1 MFVQHDSH
9 QTLSY
14 HAAACATR
22 AQDGDGEGEG
32 DSLEDAALD
41 EREHARG
48 RLRQELGREPTE
60 DEISEWL
67 RQQTEGY

>member
-14 HAAACATR
+14 RGAAGTTR
-22 AQDGDGEGEG
+22 AQDSDEGAG
-32 DSLEDAALD
+32 DSLEDAAHD
-41 EREHARG
+41 EREHARE
-48 RLRQELGREPTE
+48 RLREESGREPTE
-60 DEISEWL
+60 EEVSEWL

>member
-9 QTLSY
+9 QTLSRRG
-14 HAAACATR
+14 AAGAGP
-22 AQDGDGEGEG
+22 AQDGDEGAG

-41 EREHARG
+41 EREYARE
-48 RLRQELGREPTE
+48 RLREERGREPTE
-60 DEISEWL
+60 EEVSEWL